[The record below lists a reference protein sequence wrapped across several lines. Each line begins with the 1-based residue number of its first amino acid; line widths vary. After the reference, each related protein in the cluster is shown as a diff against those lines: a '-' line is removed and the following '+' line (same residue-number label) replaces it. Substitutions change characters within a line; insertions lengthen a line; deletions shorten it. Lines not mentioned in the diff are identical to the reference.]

1 MDVRVAAAGPMRR
14 PLRVLIVDDNQD
26 AADTLGLLARMWGYE
41 ARAAYDGP
49 AALAAARS
57 FGPDCLVLDIGLP
70 GIDGY
75 ALAHRL
81 RREPA
86 LRAAKLVALTAYS
99 GDHHQRRV
107 RDAGFDY
114 HLTKPADPGE
124 LERLFRMLAHA
135 LKLAERTQA
144 LAQQNVEL
152 ARETRELLIEVKD
165 ELKEVKDE
173 LREVR
178 EELREVKEDQAGLG

>member
-1 MDVRVAAAGPMRR
+1 MDVRVTGAAPTRR
-14 PLRVLIVDDNQD
+14 PMRVLIVDDNQD
-26 AADTLGLLARMWGYE
+26 AADTLALLAGMWGYE

-49 AALAAARS
+49 GALAAARS
-57 FGPDCLVLDIGLP
+57 FGPDCLFLDIGLP
-70 GIDGY
+70 GMDGY
-75 ALAHRL
+75 ELAYRL

-86 LRAAKLVALTAYS
+86 LGAAKLVALTAYS

-107 RDAGFDY
+107 RDAGFHY

-124 LERLFRMLAHA
+124 LERLFRMLAQA
-135 LKLAERTQA
+135 LKLAERTEA

-165 ELKEVKDE
+165 ELKEMKDE

-178 EELREVKEDQAGLG
+178 EELREVKHDQSGLG